1 MKTFAG
7 IAVMVAGMVSTVA
20 ADEQTAVVQGRQIIS
35 KYGEAVVWINAATK
49 VDLGERG
56 GVREE
61 KAECLG
67 VVIDPCGLTV
77 LPLNVLDQSFL
88 ITAAMRSKGM
98 EGKPTVTLSD
108 VRITLA
114 DGAEVPAQIVL
125 KDPDLDLAFVM
136 PDPNKPQERRTFSF
150 VKMGGVKTVDVLDAL
165 IMMGRSD
172 PQFTREP
179 MITLDRVA
187 CVLKK
192 PRTLYYARAAVPGS
206 VVFAEDGTLVGLC
219 VTRPAGLDALK
230 VVVLPAEAIAKVAA
244 QVPPD
249 KTQVAPSSRP

>member
-1 MKTFAG
+1 MKTLAG
-7 IAVMVAGMVSTVA
+7 IGIVVAGMVSTAA

-56 GVREE
+56 VREE

-77 LPLNVLDQSFL
+77 LPLNVLDQSVL
-88 ITAAMRSKGM
+88 IAAAMRSKGI

-136 PDPNKPQERRTFSF
+136 PDPNKPRDRRAFSF
-150 VKMGGVKTVDVLDAL
+150 VKMGGAKTVDVLDGL
-165 IMMGRSD
+165 IIMGRSD

-179 MITLDRVA
+179 MVTLDRVA

-219 VTRPAGLDALK
+219 VTRPVGPDALK

-249 KTQVAPSSRP
+249 KTQVTPPPRP